1 MMYMGRHNDEVK
13 YSKSAAVSHWLTGYE
28 MTDTLLLIN
37 KEGLIVILSSKKK
50 GEKIQKI
57 RIFTNFLPFFK

>member
-28 MTDTLLLIN
+28 LTDTLMLIN
-37 KEGLIVILSSKKK
+37 KDGVIVVLSSKKK
-50 GEKIQKI
+50 GEQ
-57 RIFTNFLPFFK
+57 NN